1 MYSCIEFGLSDEGIE
16 YPSVQIRPLLFH
28 EEGVGSFGSA
38 HLEGAVDSLI
48 TGTVLWKEIQ
58 IADEVQGPSCS
69 RKGVN
74 GGSTRIASI
83 VMPCPLLM
91 DNKKCGHGL

>member
-48 TGTVLWKEIQ
+48 TATVLRREIQ
-58 IADEVQGPSCS
+58 IADEVHGPE
-69 RKGVN
+69 
-74 GGSTRIASI
+74 
-83 VMPCPLLM
+83 LL
-91 DNKKCGHGL
+91 